1 MTLSFGTDG
10 VRGPAPELLNP
21 TFVTCLAIAAR
32 QVLSADKWIIGRDT
46 RESGSVLSDAMLA
59 ALQLEGRQTATDV
72 GVVPTPVIAHLTKV
86 ERCAGAV
93 ISASHNPWTD
103 NGVKLFAPG
112 GRKLHDQEQT
122 NIEIRLQQLLADQS
136 IASSRTQV
144 AFPHP
149 DPITSWSESIHRAL
163 DSRTLEGM
171 HIVVDCANGAASDL
185 AGPLFTEL
193 GAQVGTINAS
203 PNGRNI
209 NENCGSTNP
218 TQLREAVLTSHADL
232 GLAFDGDADRL
243 VAIASDGTTID
254 GDRQLCL
261 FAKDLAQRAQL
272 RHGNVVITE
281 MSNQGLREALHEAE
295 ISTIEVPVGDRNIL
309 TELDAGRATLG
320 GEQSGHIIFWD
331 HATTGDGMLSG
342 ALLADLI
349 IRSERSSA
357 ELARDAMRQFPQ
369 ALINVPVKEQTS
381 ELPAKVQEVIQ
392 GAEDRIANHGRVLVR
407 PSGTEA
413 VIRVMVEA
421 SEERLAQM
429 EAQRLASLIQ
439 AAIG

>member
-1 MTLSFGTDG
+1 
-10 VRGPAPELLNP
+10 
-21 TFVTCLAIAAR
+21 
-32 QVLSADKWIIGRDT
+32 
-46 RESGSVLSDAMLA
+46 
-59 ALQLEGRQTATDV
+59 
-72 GVVPTPVIAHLTKV
+72 
-86 ERCAGAV
+86 
-93 ISASHNPWTD
+93 
-103 NGVKLFAPG
+103 
-112 GRKLHDQEQT
+112 
-122 NIEIRLQQLLADQS
+122 
-136 IASSRTQV
+136 
-144 AFPHP
+144 
-149 DPITSWSESIHRAL
+149 
-163 DSRTLEGM
+163 M

-185 AGPLFTEL
+185 AAPLFTEL

-357 ELARDAMRQFPQ
+357 ELAKDAMRQFPQ
-369 ALINVPVKEQTS
+369 ALINVPVNEQTS

-392 GAEDRIANHGRVLVR
+392 EAEDRIANHGRVLVR

>member
-10 VRGPAPELLNP
+10 VRGPAPEILNP
-21 TFVTCLAIAAR
+21 IFVTCLATAAR
-32 QVLSADKWIIGRDT
+32 EVLSAEEWIIGRDT
-46 RESGSVLSDAMLA
+46 RESGSVLSDAMLS
-59 ALQLEGRQTATDV
+59 ALQSEGRQTATDA
-72 GVVPTPVIAHLTKV
+72 GIVPTPVIAHLTKV
-86 ERCAGAV
+86 ERCAGAIV
-93 ISASHNPWTD
+93 AASHNPSTD

-122 NIEIRLQQLLADQS
+122 NIETRLQQLLEDNS
-136 IASSRTQV
+136 ITSSSVSAARS
-144 AFPHP
+144 HP
-149 DPITSWSESIHRAL
+149 DPIASWSESIHQAL
-163 DSRTLEGM
+163 ESRTLEGM
-171 HIVVDCANGAASDL
+171 RIVVDCANGAASNF

-193 GAQVGTINAS
+193 GARVETINAS

-218 TQLREAVLTSHADL
+218 TQLREAVLTSQADL

-243 VAIASDGTTID
+243 VAIASDGATID

-272 RHGNVVITE
+272 PNRHVVITE
-281 MSNQGLREALHEAE
+281 MSNQGLREALHLAE

-349 IRSERSSA
+349 IRAERSSA

-369 ALINVPVKEQTS
+369 ALVNVPIKEQTP
-381 ELPAKVQEVIQ
+381 ELPTNVQEAIQ
-392 GAEDRIANHGRVLVR
+392 ETERRIADNGRVLVR
-407 PSGTEA
+407 QSGTEA

-421 SEERLAQM
+421 SEEHLAQT
-429 EAQRLASLIQ
+429 EAQRLAALIQ

>member
-10 VRGPAPELLNP
+10 VRGPAPEILNP
-21 TFVTCLAIAAR
+21 IFVTCLATAAR
-32 QVLSADKWIIGRDT
+32 EVLSAEEWIIGRDT
-46 RESGSVLSDAMLA
+46 RESGSVLSDAMLS
-59 ALQLEGRQTATDV
+59 ALQIEGRQTATDV
-72 GVVPTPVIAHLTKV
+72 GIVPTPVIAHLTKV
-86 ERCAGAV
+86 EQCAGAIV
-93 ISASHNPWTD
+93 SASHNPWTD

-112 GRKLHDQEQT
+112 GRKLHNQEQT
-122 NIEIRLQQLLADQS
+122 NIETRLQQLLEDHS
-136 IASSRTQV
+136 ITSSSAPAARS
-144 AFPHP
+144 HP
-149 DPITSWSESIHRAL
+149 DPITSWSESIHQAL
-163 DSRTLEGM
+163 ESRTLEGM
-171 HIVVDCANGAASDL
+171 RIVVDCANGAASNF

-193 GAQVGTINAS
+193 GARVETINAS

-218 TQLREAVLTSHADL
+218 TQLREAVLTSQADL

-243 VAIASDGTTID
+243 VAIASDGATID

-272 RHGNVVITE
+272 PNRHVVITE
-281 MSNQGLREALHEAE
+281 MSNQGLREALHLAE

-349 IRSERSSA
+349 IRAERSSA

-369 ALINVPVKEQTS
+369 ALVNVPIKEQTP
-381 ELPAKVQEVIQ
+381 ELPTNVQEAIQ
-392 GAEDRIANHGRVLVR
+392 ETERRIANNGRVLVR
-407 PSGTEA
+407 QSGTEA

-421 SEERLAQM
+421 SEERLAQT
-429 EAQRLASLIQ
+429 EAQRLAALIQ
-439 AAIG
+439 TAIG

>member
-10 VRGPAPELLNP
+10 VRGPAPEILNP
-21 TFVTCLAIAAR
+21 IFVTCLATAAR
-32 QVLSADKWIIGRDT
+32 EVLSADEWIIGRDT
-46 RESGSVLSDAMLA
+46 RESGSVLSDAMLS
-59 ALQLEGRQTATDV
+59 ALQIEGRQTATDV
-72 GVVPTPVIAHLTKV
+72 GIVPTPGIAHLTKV
-86 ERCAGAV
+86 ERCAGAIV
-93 ISASHNPWTD
+93 SASHNPWTD

-122 NIEIRLQQLLADQS
+122 NIETRLQQLLEDNS
-136 IASSRTQV
+136 ITSGPAPAARS
-144 AFPHP
+144 HP
-149 DPITSWSESIHRAL
+149 DPIASWSESIHQAL
-163 DSRTLEGM
+163 ESRTLEGM
-171 HIVVDCANGAASDL
+171 RIVVDCANGAASNF

-193 GAQVGTINAS
+193 GARVETINAS

-218 TQLREAVLTSHADL
+218 TQLREAVLTSQADL

-243 VAIASDGTTID
+243 VAIASDGATID

-272 RHGNVVITE
+272 PNRHVVITE
-281 MSNQGLREALHEAE
+281 MSNQGLREALHLAE

-349 IRSERSSA
+349 IRAERSSA

-369 ALINVPVKEQTS
+369 ALVNVPIKEQTP
-381 ELPAKVQEVIQ
+381 ELPTNLQEAIQ
-392 GAEDRIANHGRVLVR
+392 ETERRIANNGRVLVR
-407 PSGTEA
+407 QSGTEA

-421 SEERLAQM
+421 SEERLAQT
-429 EAQRLASLIQ
+429 EAQRLAALIQ

>member
-1 MTLSFGTDG
+1 M
-10 VRGPAPELLNP
+10 R
-21 TFVTCLAIAAR
+21 
-32 QVLSADKWIIGRDT
+32 
-46 RESGSVLSDAMLA
+46 
-59 ALQLEGRQTATDV
+59 
-72 GVVPTPVIAHLTKV
+72 
-86 ERCAGAV
+86 
-93 ISASHNPWTD
+93 
-103 NGVKLFAPG
+103 
-112 GRKLHDQEQT
+112 
-122 NIEIRLQQLLADQS
+122 
-136 IASSRTQV
+136 
-144 AFPHP
+144 
-149 DPITSWSESIHRAL
+149 
-163 DSRTLEGM
+163 
-171 HIVVDCANGAASDL
+171 IVVDCANGAASNI

-193 GAQVGTINAS
+193 GARVETINAS

-218 TQLREAVLTSHADL
+218 TQLREAVLASQADL

-243 VAIASDGTTID
+243 VAIASDGATID

-272 RHGNVVITE
+272 PNRHVVITE
-281 MSNQGLREALHEAE
+281 MSNQGLREALHLAE

-349 IRSERSSA
+349 IRAERSSA

-369 ALINVPVKEQTS
+369 ALVNVPIKEQTP
-381 ELPAKVQEVIQ
+381 ELPTNVQEAIQ
-392 GAEDRIANHGRVLVR
+392 ETERRIANNGRVLVR
-407 PSGTEA
+407 QSGTEA

-421 SEERLAQM
+421 SEERLAQT
-429 EAQRLASLIQ
+429 EAQRLAALIQ
-439 AAIG
+439 TAIG

>member
-10 VRGPAPELLNP
+10 VRGPAPEILNP
-21 TFVTCLAIAAR
+21 IFVTCLATAAR
-32 QVLSADKWIIGRDT
+32 EVLSAEEWIIGRDT
-46 RESGSVLSDAMLA
+46 RESGSVLSDAMLS
-59 ALQLEGRQTATDV
+59 ALQIEGRQTATDV
-72 GVVPTPVIAHLTKV
+72 GIVPTPVIAHLTKV
-86 ERCAGAV
+86 EQCAGAIV
-93 ISASHNPWTD
+93 SASHNPWTD

-112 GRKLHDQEQT
+112 GRKLHNQEQT
-122 NIEIRLQQLLADQS
+122 NIETRLQQLLEDHS
-136 IASSRTQV
+136 ITSSSAPAARS
-144 AFPHP
+144 HP
-149 DPITSWSESIHRAL
+149 DPITSWSESIHQAL
-163 DSRTLEGM
+163 ESRTLEGM
-171 HIVVDCANGAASDL
+171 RIVVDCANGAASNF

-193 GAQVGTINAS
+193 GARVETINAS

-218 TQLREAVLTSHADL
+218 TQLREAVLTSQADL

-243 VAIASDGTTID
+243 VAIASDGATID

-272 RHGNVVITE
+272 PNRHVVITE
-281 MSNQGLREALHEAE
+281 MSNQGLREALHLAE

-349 IRSERSSA
+349 IRAERSSA

-369 ALINVPVKEQTS
+369 ALVNVPIKEQTP
-381 ELPAKVQEVIQ
+381 ELPTNVQEAIQ
-392 GAEDRIANHGRVLVR
+392 ETERRIADNGRVLVR
-407 PSGTEA
+407 QSGTEA

-421 SEERLAQM
+421 SEERLAQT
-429 EAQRLASLIQ
+429 EAQRLAALIQ

>member
-10 VRGPAPELLNP
+10 VRGPAPEILNP
-21 TFVTCLAIAAR
+21 IFVTCLAIAAR
-32 QVLSADKWIIGRDT
+32 EVLSADQWIIGRDT
-46 RESGSVLSDAMLA
+46 RESGSVLSDAMLS
-59 ALQLEGRQTATDV
+59 ALQIEGRQTATDV
-72 GVVPTPVIAHLTKV
+72 GIVPTPVIAHLTKI
-86 ERCAGAV
+86 ERCAGATV
-93 ISASHNPWTD
+93 SASHNPWTD

-112 GRKLHDQEQT
+112 GRKLHNQEQT
-122 NIEIRLQQLLADQS
+122 NIETRLQQLLEDNS
-136 IASSRTQV
+136 ITSSSAPAARS
-144 AFPHP
+144 HP
-149 DPITSWSESIHRAL
+149 DPIASWSESIHQAL
-163 DSRTLEGM
+163 ESRTLEGM
-171 HIVVDCANGAASDL
+171 RIVVDCANGAASNF

-193 GAQVGTINAS
+193 GARVETINAS

-218 TQLREAVLTSHADL
+218 TQLREAVLASQADL

-243 VAIASDGTTID
+243 VAIASDGATID

-261 FAKDLAQRAQL
+261 FAKDLAQRAEL
-272 RHGNVVITE
+272 PNRHVVITE
-281 MSNQGLREALHEAE
+281 MSNQGLREALHLAE

-349 IRSERSSA
+349 IRAERSSA

-369 ALINVPVKEQTS
+369 ALVNVPIKEQTP
-381 ELPAKVQEVIQ
+381 ELPTNVQEAIQ
-392 GAEDRIANHGRVLVR
+392 ETERRIADNGRVLVR
-407 PSGTEA
+407 QSGTEA

-421 SEERLAQM
+421 SEERLAQT
-429 EAQRLASLIQ
+429 EAQRLAALIQ